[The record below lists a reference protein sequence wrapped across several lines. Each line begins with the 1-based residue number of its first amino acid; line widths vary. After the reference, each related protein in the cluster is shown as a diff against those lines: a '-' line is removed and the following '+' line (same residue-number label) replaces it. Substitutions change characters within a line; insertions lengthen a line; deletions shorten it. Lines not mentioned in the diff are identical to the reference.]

1 MRRLAISIVI
11 SLLVMPF
18 VNLSA
23 ATAAPGATLSVGTQS
38 DVTNMGPE
46 TFATLAASSDG
57 SKIIAG
63 VNGGKA
69 YRSVDYGK
77 TWSVLTGLTALVATA
92 SWNASASSADGSVLY
107 IAAYGGFVYR
117 SQDSGATFTQIG
129 TSRNW
134 FQISTSS
141 DGQIFYGAVGTT
153 ELLRSTNFGTTMTSI
168 SITSYTDNVASSAD
182 GQIVYIAQA
191 GLSIAKS
198 TDGGLT
204 FTPTGSAA
212 TGWRWL
218 ATDSTGTR
226 VLAAPWASGTLYVST
241 DSGTT
246 FTSVASAGTR
256 QWIGLSV
263 SGDGSKMLAGVRG
276 GGVVMKSLDSGATWS
291 VVSGNSGLISYAS
304 DISTDGT
311 RFFLSAARG
320 ITLRSSDSG
329 ATFSTPGVLPRIP
342 SGYLQNTISWSAD
355 GARAAALFCRSG
367 AVCYVVTSPDGGQ
380 NFFFNLEL
388 GGQPDNS
395 TLSMAANGQNIV
407 VHNANTFNFAV
418 STNFGA
424 TWSVTTNPS
433 TSAASWA
440 TMAMSADGTKI
451 VVAEDQGVLLHSS
464 DSGATF
470 TVANSTVS
478 RWLYPSMNSDGS
490 VILVN
495 GYPNGVFRSTNNG
508 ATWTNVQPM
517 GSGDL
522 QWTAIAASGNTAV
535 VSNWAGKLWISQD
548 KGLTWAT
555 TSTSSTSNFNTVS
568 ISADG
573 SAIFASSFDNHIDY
587 SLDSGATFST
597 LNSAGLSDVSALAI
611 SQDARKLMYVTSST
625 PSMGDL
631 LFVASI
637 TITQAA
643 PAEFLGPLV
652 SNIDKRKPTPG
663 GGETISITGRNL
675 HNVTVLKV
683 GGNDVAIKSQS
694 SSTLT
699 FTAPS
704 RAVGSASIYLA
715 NANGI
720 LTFADALTYTKVAAE
735 LPKVP
740 TTVKLG
746 KSLTLKAADSR
757 FLPTLRTSTP
767 AICSV
772 SGLKV
777 TAKRTGKCMV
787 SVRISVPADDSAT
800 SPNSASFA
808 IQVRR

>member
-1 MRRLAISIVI
+1 MRRIAISVVL
-11 SLLVMPF
+11 SLLVMVFP
-18 VNLSA
+18 SISPA
-23 ATAAPGATLSVGTQS
+23 AAAPGATLSVGTQS
-38 DVTNMGPE
+38 DVTDMGPV

-92 SWNASASSADGSVLY
+92 NWNASASSADGSVLY
-107 IAAYGGFVYR
+107 MAAFGGFVYR
-117 SQDSGATFTQIG
+117 SQDSGATWAQIG
-129 TSRNW
+129 ASRNW

-153 ELLRSTNFGTTMTSI
+153 ELYRSTNFGTTMTST
-168 SITSYTDNVASSAD
+168 SIASFTDNVASSAD
-182 GQIVYIAQA
+182 GQTVYIARS
-191 GLSIAKS
+191 GFSISKS

-204 FTPTGSAA
+204 FTSTGSAA
-212 TGWRWL
+212 TDWRWL

-226 VLAAPWASGTLYVST
+226 VLAAPWNSGTLYVST
-241 DSGTT
+241 NSGTT

-256 QWIGLSV
+256 QWVGLSV

-291 VVSGNSGLISYAS
+291 IVSGNSALIAYAS
-304 DISTDGT
+304 DISNDGT

-329 ATFSTPGVLPRIP
+329 ATFSTPGVLPRIA

-355 GARAAALFCRSG
+355 GSKAAALFCQSG

-380 NFFFNLEL
+380 NFYFNLEL

-395 TLSMAANGQNIV
+395 TMSMAANGQNIV

-424 TWSVTTNPS
+424 TWSITSNPS

-451 VVAEDQGVLLHSS
+451 VVAEDQGVLLHSL

-470 TVANSTVS
+470 TISNPTVS
-478 RWLYPSMNSDGS
+478 RWLYPSMNADGS

-508 ATWTNVQPM
+508 STWTNVQPM
-517 GSGDL
+517 GSDDL

-535 VSNWAGKLWISQD
+535 VSNWAGKLWISKD

-597 LNSAGLSDVSALAI
+597 LNSAGLSDISALAI
-611 SQDARKLMYVTSST
+611 SQDERKLMYVTSSA
-625 PSMGDL
+625 PSLGDR
-631 LFVASI
+631 LFVANI

-643 PAEFLGPLV
+643 AEFLGPLV
-652 SNIDKRKPTPG
+652 SNIDKRKPSPE
-663 GGETISITGRNL
+663 GGETIVITGRNL
-675 HNVTVLKV
+675 QNVTVLKV
-683 GGNDVAIKSQS
+683 SGKDVAIKSQS

-699 FTAPS
+699 FTAPAN
-704 RAVGSASIYLA
+704 AVGLASIYLA
-715 NANGI
+715 NSNGI
-720 LTFADALTYTKVAAE
+720 LTFANALTYTKVAAT
-735 LPKVP
+735 LPEVP

-746 KSLTLKAADSR
+746 KSLTLVPADSR

-772 SGLKV
+772 SGLRV
-777 TAKRTGKCMV
+777 TAKRTGKCLV

>member
-168 SITSYTDNVASSAD
+168 SISSYTDNVASSAD
-182 GQIVYIAQA
+182 GQTVYIAQS
-191 GLSIAKS
+191 GFSIAKS

-204 FTPTGSAA
+204 FTSTGSAA

-226 VLAAPWASGTLYVST
+226 VLAAPWNAGTLYVST

-246 FTSVASAGTR
+246 FTSAASAGTR

-329 ATFSTPGVLPRIP
+329 ATFSTPGVLPRIA

-355 GARAAALFCRSG
+355 GARAAVLFCQSG

-380 NFFFNLEL
+380 NFYFNLEL

-424 TWSVTTNPS
+424 TWSITSNPS

-451 VVAEDQGVLLHSS
+451 VFAEDQGVLLHSS

-470 TVANSTVS
+470 TISNPTVS
-478 RWLYPSMNSDGS
+478 RWLYPSMNADGS

-508 ATWTNVQPM
+508 STWTNVQPM

-535 VSNWAGKLWISQD
+535 VSNWAGKLWISKD

-555 TSTSSTSNFNTVS
+555 TSTSSTSNFNSVS

-573 SAIFASSFDNHIDY
+573 SAVFASSFDNQIDY

-597 LNSAGLSDVSALAI
+597 LNSAGLSDVGALAI
-611 SQDARKLMYVTSST
+611 SQDARKLMYVTSSA
-625 PSMGDL
+625 PSLGDR
-631 LFVASI
+631 LFVANI

-643 PAEFLGPLV
+643 AEFLGPLV
-652 SNIDKRKPTPG
+652 SNIDKRKPSPE
-663 GGETISITGRNL
+663 GGETIVITGRNL
-675 HNVTVLKV
+675 QNVTVLKV
-683 GGNDVAIKSQS
+683 SGKDVAIKSQS

-699 FTAPS
+699 FTAPAN
-704 RAVGSASIYLA
+704 AVGLASIYLA
-715 NANGI
+715 NSNGI
-720 LTFADALTYTKVAAE
+720 LTFANALTYTKVAAT
-735 LPKVP
+735 LPEVP

-746 KSLTLKAADSR
+746 KSLTLVPADSR

-772 SGLKV
+772 SGLRV
-777 TAKRTGKCMV
+777 TAKRTGKCLV